1 MTIKQSNWAKGIIV
15 TTTSDCAGEVVCE
28 RFTFTVTESL
38 TSADIIDLG
47 VLPAGS
53 TVVDAILD
61 TGNLGAGVTITSGIM
76 SGMVGDKDAGRTCG
90 AELFSAVANNAIVR
104 PSTSSAFTIA
114 PVNAD
119 RSLGV
124 KVSGNVTAANQVVA
138 LSVFYK
144 Q

>member
-1 MTIKQSNWAKGIIV
+1 MTIKQSNWAKGIEV
-15 TTTSDCAGEVVCE
+15 TATSDCSSEVVCE
-28 RFTFTVTESL
+28 RFTFTVTDNL
-38 TSADIIDLG
+38 TSADIIELG

-53 TVVDAILD
+53 TVVDAILY

-76 SGMVGDKDAGRTCG
+76 SGVVGDKDAARTCG
-90 AELFSAVANNAIVR
+90 SELFSAAANNAIVR

>member
-1 MTIKQSNWAKGIIV
+1 MTIKQSNWAKGINV
-15 TTTSDCAGEVVCE
+15 TTTSDCSGEVVHE
-28 RFTFTVTESL
+28 KFTFTV
-38 TSADIIDLG
+38 SADLASTDIVELG
-47 VLPAGS
+47 VLPAFC

-61 TGNLGAGVTITSGIM
+61 SGSLGAGVTITSGIM
-76 SGMVGDKDAGRTCG
+76 SGVVGDKDAARTCG
-90 AELFSAVANNAIVR
+90 SELFSAVANNAIVR

-138 LSVFYK
+138 LSVLYK

>member
-28 RFTFTVTESL
+28 RFTFTVTENL
-38 TSADIIDLG
+38 TSADIIELG

-61 TGNLGAGVTITSGIM
+61 TGDLGVGVTVSTGVM
-76 SGMVGDKDAGRTCG
+76 SGVVGDKYAGRTCG

-104 PSTSSAFTIA
+104 PSASSAFTIA

-138 LSVFYK
+138 LSVLYK

>member
-28 RFTFTVTESL
+28 RFTFTVTENL

-61 TGNLGAGVTITSGIM
+61 TGDLGVGVTVSAGVM
-76 SGMVGDKDAGRTCG
+76 SGVVGDKDAGRTCG

-124 KVSGNVTAANQVVA
+124 KVSGNVTAANQVIA

>member
-1 MTIKQSNWAKGIIV
+1 MTIKQSNWAKGIEV
-15 TTTSDCAGEVVCE
+15 TATSDCSSEVVCE
-28 RFTFTVTESL
+28 RFTFTVTGNL
-38 TSADIIDLG
+38 TSADIIELG

-53 TVVDAILD
+53 TVVDAILH
-61 TGNLGAGVTITSGIM
+61 TGNLGAGVTVTSGIM

>member
-28 RFTFTVTESL
+28 RFTFTVTENL

-61 TGNLGAGVTITSGIM
+61 TGNLGAGVTVTAGIM
-76 SGMVGDKDAGRTCG
+76 SGVVGDKDVARTSG
-90 AELFSAVANNAIVR
+90 SELFNAAANNAIVR
-104 PSTSSAFTIA
+104 PSASSAFNIA
-114 PVNAD
+114 PVGKD
-119 RSLGV
+119 RSIGV
-124 KVSGNVTAANQVVA
+124 KVSGAVTAANQVIA
-138 LSVFYK
+138 LNVFYK
-144 Q
+144 M

>member
-28 RFTFTVTESL
+28 RFTFTVTENL

-61 TGNLGAGVTITSGIM
+61 TGDLGVGDTVSAGVMTGV
-76 SGMVGDKDAGRTCG
+76 VGDKDAGRTCG

-138 LSVFYK
+138 LSVLYK

>member
-1 MTIKQSNWAKGIIV
+1 MTIKQSNWAKGIIA

-28 RFTFTVTESL
+28 RFTFTVTENL

-61 TGNLGAGVTITSGIM
+61 TGNLGVGVTVSAGVM
-76 SGMVGDKDAGRTCG
+76 SGVVGDKDAGRTCG
-90 AELFSAVANNAIVR
+90 TELFSAVANNAIVR
-104 PSTSSAFTIA
+104 LSTSSAFTIA

>member
-28 RFTFTVTESL
+28 RFTFTVTENL
-38 TSADIIDLG
+38 TSADIIELG

-61 TGNLGAGVTITSGIM
+61 TGNLGVGVTITSGIM
-76 SGMVGDKDAGRTCG
+76 SGVVGDKDAARTCG
-90 AELFSAVANNAIVR
+90 SELFSAVANNAIVR

>member
-1 MTIKQSNWAKGIIV
+1 MTIKQSNWAKGIEV
-15 TTTSDCAGEVVCE
+15 TATSDCSSEVVCE
-28 RFTFTVTESL
+28 RFTFTVTDNL
-38 TSADIIDLG
+38 TSADIIELG

-53 TVVDAILD
+53 TVADAILY
-61 TGNLGAGVTITSGIM
+61 TGNLGAGVTVTSGIM
-76 SGMVGDKDAGRTCG
+76 SGMVGDKDAARTCG
-90 AELFSAVANNAIVR
+90 SELFSAVANNAIVR

>member
-15 TTTSDCAGEVVCE
+15 TTTLDYAGEVACE
-28 RFTFTVTESL
+28 RFTFTVTENL

-61 TGNLGAGVTITSGIM
+61 TGDLGVGVTVSAGVM
-76 SGMVGDKDAGRTCG
+76 SGVVGDKDAGRTCG
-90 AELFSAVANNAIVR
+90 AELFSAVANNVIVR

>member
-1 MTIKQSNWAKGIIV
+1 MTIKQSNWAKGIEV
-15 TTTSDCAGEVVCE
+15 TATSDCSSKVVCE
-28 RFTFTVTESL
+28 RFTFTVTGNL
-38 TSADIIDLG
+38 TSADIIELG

-76 SGMVGDKDAGRTCG
+76 SGVVGDKDAARTCG
-90 AELFSAVANNAIVR
+90 SELFSAVANNAIVR

>member
-28 RFTFTVTESL
+28 RFTFTVTENL

-61 TGNLGAGVTITSGIM
+61 TGDLGVGVTVSAGVM
-76 SGMVGDKDAGRTCG
+76 SGVVGDKDAGRTCG
-90 AELFSAVANNAIVR
+90 AAPPCTR
-104 PSTSSAFTIA
+104 PRTPA
-114 PVNAD
+114 PA
-119 RSLGV
+119 RPGAPRP
-124 KVSGNVTAANQVVA
+124 GG
-138 LSVFYK
+138 
-144 Q
+144 

>member
-28 RFTFTVTESL
+28 RFTFTVTENL

-61 TGNLGAGVTITSGIM
+61 TGDLGVGVTVSAGVM
-76 SGMVGDKDAGRTCG
+76 SGVVGDKDAGRTCG
-90 AELFSAVANNAIVR
+90 AELFSAVANNVIVR

>member
-1 MTIKQSNWAKGIIV
+1 MTIKQSNWAKGIEV
-15 TTTSDCAGEVVCE
+15 TATSDCSSEVLCE
-28 RFTFTVTESL
+28 RFTFTVTDNL
-38 TSADIIDLG
+38 TSADIIELG

-53 TVVDAILD
+53 TVADAILY
-61 TGNLGAGVTITSGIM
+61 TGNLGAGVTVTSGIM
-76 SGMVGDKDAGRTCG
+76 SGMVGDKDAARTCG
-90 AELFSAVANNAIVR
+90 SELFSAVANNAIVR

>member
-28 RFTFTVTESL
+28 RFTFTVKENL

-61 TGNLGAGVTITSGIM
+61 TGNLGVGVTVSAGVM
-76 SGMVGDKDAGRTCG
+76 SGVVGDKDAGRTCG

>member
-28 RFTFTVTESL
+28 RFTFTVTENL

-61 TGNLGAGVTITSGIM
+61 TGDLGVGVTVSAGVM
-76 SGMVGDKDAGRTCG
+76 SGVVGDKDAGRTCG

-138 LSVFYK
+138 LSVLYK